1 MLAVSWRRGALTFA
15 VYAAAAVALT
25 WPLAIN
31 LTSRLGA
38 LQGPGDPYL
47 NLWIL
52 GWGMHAWTTDPGS
65 VLRGRV
71 FDANIFFPAEGTL
84 AYADH
89 LLLQALDL
97 APIYALAGDAVLCYN
112 LLVLG
117 SIAFS
122 GLAMHVLAR
131 AVTGSTAAAFVAG
144 LAWACWPY
152 RTAHLRHL
160 ELQALYFL
168 PIALWCL
175 HRVVA
180 RRRWRDAI
188 AFGLAAGLQAF
199 GSAFYALTTAIALVV
214 AAVTLAIATGQW
226 RAGRLWSRLLV
237 GTATAVTL
245 ALPGLLPYSREPQSA
260 GSDRTQFDAAH
271 HSASWQSY
279 RQVPPENLVYGR
291 TGVLAPRAPRAGERD
306 RTNVEHQLFPGL
318 IVLVLAIAG
327 VARNVRSD
335 AKPVVVSSLAL
346 AVVGITLSFG
356 PDGVPWISAAL
367 HDNVSGFQAVHAPAR
382 FAVIAFLG
390 LALLASLGVRS
401 LTSRADA
408 RLALVPIALMAIEY
422 LNAPL
427 PLVPAPPRHTAIG
440 QWLAHD
446 PTPGA
451 VLYLPIGADVDE
463 TRYMVQ
469 SLEHWRPI
477 VNGYSGQS
485 PAFFAAVVEGLAGF
499 PSPAGLAML
508 RELDVRFVVSPTPVA
523 GAGNTQMP
531 LIERARFGEGVVYQ
545 VEWTP
550 EAIAALGDR
559 MSQPP
564 PLPGTVPFMAGESAT
579 YAIHWD
585 SGPVNLSAGTAHL
598 AVLEGAPGA
607 SRWRFE
613 ARAATDT
620 WVSRFFQARDRFT
633 TVADDVLR
641 PLEHAREIREDGRDL
656 NRTYIYDRDAGN
668 IRVGESRDAAL
679 APDAV
684 ILPLGPVDSRDAMT
698 ALYYV
703 RTLALSRGS
712 MVSVPINEAGTAY
725 LLQVWGAEPETIDH
739 RGRPTPAIRLEPRLM
754 RQTERR
760 PRVTMTVWLSSDAR
774 RVPLRAI
781 IDAGFGR
788 VRAELVELNDR

>member
-1 MLAVSWRRGALTFA
+1 MQAVFWRRGALTLA
-15 VYAAAAVALT
+15 VYAAAAVVLT

-65 VLRGRV
+65 VLSGRV

-89 LLLQALDL
+89 LLLQTLDL
-97 APIYALAGDAVLCYN
+97 APIYALTGNAVLCYN

-131 AVTGSTAAAFVAG
+131 AVTGSTPAAFVAG

-188 AFGLAAGLQAF
+188 AFGIAAGLQAF
-199 GSAFYALTTAIALVV
+199 GSAFYALTTAIALLVP
-214 AAVTLAIATGQW
+214 AVTLAIATGQW
-226 RAGRLWSRLLV
+226 RAARLWSRLLV
-237 GTATAVTL
+237 GTAVAVAL
-245 ALPGLLPYSREPQSA
+245 ALPGLLPYSRAPQSA
-260 GSDRTQFDAAH
+260 GSDRAHFDAVNH
-271 HSASWQSY
+271 PASWQSY

-291 TGVLAPRAPRAGERD
+291 TGVLAPRAPRAGEPD

-318 IVLVLAIAG
+318 VVLLLAIAG

-335 AKPVVVSSLAL
+335 ARPVAVSSLAL
-346 AVVGITLSFG
+346 ALVGMTLSFG
-356 PDGVPWISAAL
+356 P
-367 HDNVSGFQAVHAPAR
+367 APAR

-401 LTSRADA
+401 LTSRVDA
-408 RLALVPIALMAIEY
+408 RLALVPIVLMAIEY
-422 LNAPL
+422 LNVPL
-427 PLVPAPPRHTAIG
+427 PLVAAPPRHTAIG
-440 QWLAHD
+440 QWLAHE

-451 VLYLPIGADVDE
+451 VLYLPIASDVGE

-469 SLEHWRPI
+469 SLEHRRPI
-477 VNGYSGQS
+477 VNGYSGQR

-523 GAGNTQMP
+523 GAGSTQMP
-531 LIERARFGEGVVYQ
+531 LIERARFDEGVVYQ

-550 EAIAALGDR
+550 EAIAALGDP

-564 PLPGTVPFMAGESAT
+564 PLPGTVPFRAGESAT

-585 SGPVNLSAGTAHL
+585 SGPVNLPAGTAHL

-620 WVSRFFQARDRFT
+620 WVSRFFRARDRFT

-641 PLEHAREIREDGRDL
+641 PLEHTREIREDGRDL

-668 IRVGESRDAAL
+668 IRVGGSRDAAL

-684 ILPLGPVDSRDAMT
+684 ILPLEPVDSRDAMT

-712 MVSVPINEAGTAY
+712 MVSVPINEAGTAF

-739 RGRPTPAIRLEPRLM
+739 RGRPTSAIRLEPRLM

-760 PRVTMTVWLSSDAR
+760 ARVTMTVWLSSDTR